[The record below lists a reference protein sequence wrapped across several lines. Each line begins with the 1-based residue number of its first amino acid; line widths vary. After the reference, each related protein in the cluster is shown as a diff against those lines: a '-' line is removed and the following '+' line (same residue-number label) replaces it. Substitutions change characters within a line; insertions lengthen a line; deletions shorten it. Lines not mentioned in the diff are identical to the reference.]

1 DLWILADRLAQ
12 RLLDCRRQRFGEG
25 LVVALFTA
33 HLDGFGDNGA
43 DVFGAPLLAVEPLAN
58 FLQAFLLGCDDQM
71 AQFIQRLLIL
81 RLAFGRWRNWSAALG
96 LLGHDEKL
104 GLSRQVVCKPAEN
117 N

>member
-12 RLLDCRRQRFGEG
+12 RLLDCGRQRFGEG

-43 DVFGAPLLAVEPLAN
+43 DVFSAPLLAVEPLAN
-58 FLQAFLLGCDDQM
+58 FLQAFLLRRDDQM
-71 AQFIQRLLIL
+71 AQFIQRPLIL
-81 RLAFGRWRNWSAALG
+81 RLAFGRWGNWSAALG
-96 LLGHDEKL
+96 LLGHDERL
-104 GLSRQVVCKPAEN
+104 GLSRRAVCEPVKN